1 MPREMD
7 DVHGRN
13 HTAPN
18 NPPRPLV
25 EHHRQHCGPIGAR
38 ASARIAIASGRS
50 PGHGRGSA
58 GYETGQERSIV
69 AGVDHLRATLY
80 LLRPLLLVGAA
91 AVLLVACER
100 DVETVAQ
107 EARPVR
113 TITVDQRDGGA
124 PVVLTGRIE
133 AEDEVA
139 LAFRISGRVIEN
151 NMKLGDRVQPGQI
164 VARLEPHNQLNALR
178 AAQASLAAANALL
191 VRARNQFARQ
201 ETLVRQGWTS
211 KKAYDSAKQ
220 EMQVAQSQVEIA
232 GAQVKDAQ
240 DLVSYTE
247 LKADGPGVLT
257 EIGPRAGEVVQAGQ
271 MIVRLARDG
280 GRDAVFDAPARLLRS
295 APKDGEITVNLAD
308 DAAVRTTGRV
318 RAVAPQA
325 DPITRTFTIK
335 VALKKPPDAMRLG
348 ATVNGHIQLKADA
361 VIEIPATALVKADR
375 DSAVWIVD
383 ASSLTVSMRPV
394 DIVRYDP
401 EKILISRGLEPGQ
414 IVVTAG
420 VHALHP
426 GQKIRLLE
434 PRP

>member
-1 MPREMD
+1 
-7 DVHGRN
+7 
-13 HTAPN
+13 
-18 NPPRPLV
+18 
-25 EHHRQHCGPIGAR
+25 
-38 ASARIAIASGRS
+38 
-50 PGHGRGSA
+50 
-58 GYETGQERSIV
+58 
-69 AGVDHLRATLY
+69 VDHLRATLY

-139 LAFRISGRVIEN
+139 LAFRISGRAIEN

>member
-1 MPREMD
+1 
-7 DVHGRN
+7 
-13 HTAPN
+13 
-18 NPPRPLV
+18 
-25 EHHRQHCGPIGAR
+25 
-38 ASARIAIASGRS
+38 
-50 PGHGRGSA
+50 
-58 GYETGQERSIV
+58 
-69 AGVDHLRATLY
+69 VDHLRATLY

-271 MIVRLARDG
+271 MIVRLALPR
-280 GRDAVFDAPARLLRS
+280 RMARSQSTLRM
-295 APKDGEITVNLAD
+295 
-308 DAAVRTTGRV
+308 
-318 RAVAPQA
+318 
-325 DPITRTFTIK
+325 TR
-335 VALKKPPDAMRLG
+335 P
-348 ATVNGHIQLKADA
+348 
-361 VIEIPATALVKADR
+361 
-375 DSAVWIVD
+375 
-383 ASSLTVSMRPV
+383 
-394 DIVRYDP
+394 
-401 EKILISRGLEPGQ
+401 
-414 IVVTAG
+414 
-420 VHALHP
+420 
-426 GQKIRLLE
+426 
-434 PRP
+434 

>member
-1 MPREMD
+1 M
-7 DVHGRN
+7 
-13 HTAPN
+13 
-18 NPPRPLV
+18 
-25 EHHRQHCGPIGAR
+25 AR
-38 ASARIAIASGRS
+38 
-50 PGHGRGSA
+50 
-58 GYETGQERSIV
+58 
-69 AGVDHLRATLY
+69 LC
-80 LLRPLLLVGAA
+80 LLRPLVVTAA
-91 AVLLVACER
+91 TVVLLAACER
-100 DVETVAQ
+100 DAETVAQ

-113 TITVDQRDGGA
+113 TVTVDKREGGT

-133 AEDEVA
+133 AENEAA
-139 LAFRISGRVIEN
+139 LAFRISGLVIEN

-164 VARLEPHNQLNALR
+164 IARLEPHNELNALR
-178 AAQASLAAANALL
+178 TAQASLAAANALF
-191 VRARNQFARQ
+191 VRARNHFARQ

-211 KKAYDSAKQ
+211 KKAYDEAKQ
-220 EMQVAQSQVEIA
+220 ELQAAQSQVETA
-232 GAQVKDAQ
+232 RAQLKVAQ
-240 DLVSYTE
+240 DVVSYTE

-271 MIVRLARDG
+271 MVVRLARDG

-295 APKDGEITVNLAD
+295 APKDGEVAVSLAD

-325 DPITRTFTIK
+325 DPVTRTFTIK
-335 VALKKPPDAMRLG
+335 VGLKKPPDAMRLG
-348 ATVNGHIQLKADA
+348 ATVNGHIHLKADA

-375 DSAVWIVD
+375 EPAVWVVD
-383 ASSLTVSMRPV
+383 ASSMTVSMRPV

-401 EKILISRGLEPGQ
+401 EKILISRGLDAGE

-434 PRP
+434 LQP